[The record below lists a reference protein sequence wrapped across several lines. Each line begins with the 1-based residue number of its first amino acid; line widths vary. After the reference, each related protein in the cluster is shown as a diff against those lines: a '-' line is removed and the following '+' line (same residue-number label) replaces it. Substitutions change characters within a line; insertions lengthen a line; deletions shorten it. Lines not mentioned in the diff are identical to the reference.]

1 MLVPHKIHK
10 SLSWLTTTDKERI
23 ISQLRT
29 KMLNV
34 APALVSDVLIDTV
47 AEPLHQRKAKSS
59 VFDEAKL

>member
-47 AEPLHQRKAKSS
+47 AEPPPPKKSQIKC
-59 VFDEAKL
+59 V